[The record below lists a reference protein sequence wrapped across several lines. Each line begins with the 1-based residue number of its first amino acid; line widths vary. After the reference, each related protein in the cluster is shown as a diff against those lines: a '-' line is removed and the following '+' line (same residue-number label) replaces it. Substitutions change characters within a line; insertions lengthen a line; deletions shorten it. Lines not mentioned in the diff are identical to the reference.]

1 MTLTDSTDSCKRRKS
16 LLKSDC
22 KDSSSSAL
30 STWKVNVFFLNLKGV
45 VIIKRYRNSD
55 SVPLSSCDRG
65 IGDYVRSVE
74 KGDIS
79 SEVERILARA
89 STFSF
94 SRNISTWTV

>member
-1 MTLTDSTDSCKRRKS
+1 MTLTDSTDSCKRTKS
-16 LLKSDC
+16 LLKSYC

-30 STWKVNVFFLNLKGV
+30 SSWKVKVFFFNLKGV

-65 IGDYVRSVE
+65 IGEYVRIVE
-74 KGDIS
+74 ICDIS
-79 SEVERILARA
+79 SEVEVILARA